1 MSKLRVLIASVFGT
15 IAITSMTLASFAAT
29 TVLPHVPGAAE
40 KVTKGGTTG
49 AAASVEGSTGSA
61 LEPYLITFLL
71 PVFGIIV
78 FAVCLYVD
86 KVLRRS
92 LGASEI
98 SVRTR

>member
-1 MSKLRVLIASVFGT
+1 MSKLRVLIATVLGT
-15 IAITSMTLASFAAT
+15 IAITSMSLATFAAT
-29 TVLPHVPGAAE
+29 TVLPQVPGAAE
-40 KVTKGGTTG
+40 KGSRGGTTS
-49 AAASVEGSTGSA
+49 AAASLEGSTGSA

-86 KVLRRS
+86 KLLRRS
-92 LGASEI
+92 LGASGT